1 MFNPRGIQRQHD
13 QRYLDRCNRPD
24 IHEYQKQEIMRQGA
38 DDVPNTV
45 PIGSSTYTDSLSM
58 TTNNNTVVGFRDFE
72 IFFDTAFQ
80 TVPSQLTQGE
90 ITFNVSDYNN
100 GLSIGNLI
108 EITLGSFYFPKPYSY
123 TTTQPDPYF
132 YRRIY
137 LSILGLPSTQASRG
151 ANGSQYN
158 FEFQV
163 VDLNSISV
171 LLQPIK
177 PSFYLQSILSVY
189 NETRMRFTAG
199 PYFEPINLPK
209 TTLTIQ
215 NYIQPPPVNTGTNPA
230 EFILLN
236 GDTMNNI
243 DSTFDS
249 IVAFPY
255 VLPVPVAVFITGFAP
270 VPALNTPQGLF
281 ITQINRHNLVP
292 PYIYT
297 FTIPGFD
304 FTILT
309 TGYDATMVVGKNRI
323 AIPMRFTTV
332 ENRITNYTLLSK
344 P

>member
-1 MFNPRGIQRQHD
+1 MFNPRGIQRQHEH
-13 QRYLDRCNRPD
+13 RYLDRCNRPD

-38 DDVPNTV
+38 DDIPNTV

-80 TVPSQLTQGE
+80 TIPSQLTQGE

-100 GLSIGNLI
+100 GQSIGNLV

-177 PSFYLQSILSVY
+177 PSFYLQSILSAY
-189 NETRMRFTAG
+189 NETRMHFTTG
-199 PYFEPINLPK
+199 PYFEPISLPK

-215 NYIQPPPVNTGTNPA
+215 NYLPGTNPA
-230 EFILLN
+230 QFILLN

-243 DSTFDS
+243 DSTIDS
-249 IVAFPY
+249 VVAFPY

-281 ITQINRHNLVP
+281 ITQIERYGVAPNFT
-292 PYIYT
+292 YT
-297 FTIPGFD
+297 FIIPGFD
-304 FTILT
+304 FTTLAVPS
-309 TGYDATMVVGKNRI
+309 DATMIVGKNRI

>member
-1 MFNPRGIQRQHD
+1 MFNPRGPRRQ
-13 QRYLDRCNRPD
+13 QELPYFDRHNRPD

-38 DDVPNTV
+38 DDVPNSA
-45 PIGSSTYTDSLSM
+45 PIGSSSYTDSLSM
-58 TTNNNTVVGFRDFE
+58 SSNSTVVGFRDFE
-72 IFFDTAFQ
+72 IYFDTAFQ
-80 TVPSQLTQGE
+80 TVSSPLTQGE

-100 GLSIGNLI
+100 GQSIGNLV
-108 EITLGSFYFPKPYSY
+108 EITLGSFYFPKPYLY

-137 LSILGLPSTQASRG
+137 MSIEGLPSTQASRG

-163 VDLNSISV
+163 VDLNSIAV

-177 PSFYLQSILSVY
+177 PSFYLQSVLTVY
-189 NETRMRFTAG
+189 NETKMRFTSG
-199 PYFEPINLPK
+199 PYFESISLPK

-215 NYIQPPPVNTGTNPA
+215 NYLPGTNPA

-243 DSTFDS
+243 DST
-249 IVAFPY
+249 INPATVYPY
-255 VLPVPVAVFITGFAP
+255 VLPVPAAVYITGFLP

-281 ITQINRHNLVP
+281 ITQINQYGVAPNFT
-292 PYIYT
+292 YT

-304 FTILT
+304 FTALAVPS
-309 TGYDATMVVGKNRI
+309 DATMIVGKNRI

-332 ENRITNYTLLSK
+332 ENRITNYTTVAK